1 MVAEIVK
8 KHRITRRRLA
18 ESLGVA
24 RVTVLRW
31 EKGYRNPSALAQF
44 ALRLIEMHGLD
55 ALLSGELTSDSKRKP
70 LSQSG
75 KRNESQPIEADPK

>member
-44 ALRLIEMHGLD
+44 ALRLIALHGLD
-55 ALLSGELTSDSKRKP
+55 ALLSGELKSVERKP
-70 LSQSG
+70 LGRKAKS
-75 KRNESQPIEADPK
+75 

>member
-8 KHRITRRRLA
+8 KHRITRRKLA

-44 ALRLIEMHGLD
+44 ALRLIHMHGLD
-55 ALLSGELTSDSKRKP
+55 ALLSGELGGNERKP
-70 LSQSG
+70 LGRKPSKGSKAKTQ
-75 KRNESQPIEADPK
+75 